1 MAEKKIIKQQSDG
14 TKKTV
19 TRSTA
24 ARTTTSKKT
33 AKVAVTE
40 ADKTKA
46 TGLRG
51 GAIILWV
58 LALACEL
65 VAIMNVTGK
74 WYLPDLFPKL
84 PDNYLLY
91 LIIFLVLDLIFLIIG
106 SQLWK
111 KANHLDP
118 CSRENKFRFFIQNQ
132 LGAIVAILCF
142 VPFIIVIFASKN
154 SKLNTKEKWIAA
166 AVAIVAL
173 LIGVFSSID
182 YHPVSQEDVD
192 QAISLDQ
199 AQVYVTAF
207 GHCFHLDENCQSL
220 HNTGELIAIE
230 AGEETTT
237 AAREATRQGY
247 RLCKFCERQLE
258 QTLNDASQ
266 GEEVEIAFIKEYSY
280 AY

>member
-40 ADKTKA
+40 ADKSKA
-46 TGLRG
+46 TGLRV

-58 LALACEL
+58 IALVCEL
-65 VAIMNVTGK
+65 SAIMHALGK
-74 WYLPDLFPKL
+74 WYLPAVIPGL

-111 KANHLDP
+111 KANRLDP

-142 VPFIIVIFASKN
+142 VPFIIVIFTSKDT
-154 SKLNTKEKWIAA
+154 KLNTKEKWIAA

-173 LIGVFSSID
+173 LIGFFSSIA
-182 YHPVSQEDVD
+182 YHPASLEDANTYV
-192 QAISLDQ
+192 SLDQ
-199 AQVYVTAF
+199 EKVYVTNF
-207 GHCFHLDENCQSL
+207 GHCFHLDTECQSL
-220 HNTGELIAIE
+220 NKTVELIEITA
-230 AGEETTT
+230 EEETT
-237 AAREATRQGY
+237 AAREAQRQGY

>member
-19 TRSTA
+19 TKSTA
-24 ARTTTSKKT
+24 TKTTTSKKT

-40 ADKTKA
+40 ADKSKA
-46 TGLRG
+46 TGLRV

-74 WYLPDLFPKL
+74 WYLPDLIPAL

-91 LIIFLVLDLIFLIIG
+91 LIIFLVLDLIFLVIG

-142 VPFIIVIFASKN
+142 VPFIIVLFTSKN

-182 YHPVSQEDVD
+182 YHPVSEEDVN

-230 AGEETTT
+230 ASEEATT

-247 RLCKFCERQLE
+247 RLCKFCERELE
-258 QTLNDASQ
+258 QALEQVPD
-266 GEEVEIAFIKEYSY
+266 VEILPVKFGDEYVF